1 MGPRCAQDGPR
12 WAQVAPK
19 MAQAGRI
26 TRKMQP
32 RWPKM
37 AKITFKMR
45 LEIAMIRFW
54 RHLGG
59 LWGGFGRSGGSRPL
73 QPGGGLAGCATT
85 LEDEV
90 FEEEESEELEVDS
103 ARPCTL
109 SATAGGGVK
118 PAERGPGGSLTATY
132 CTPCEEPKKILPPP

>member
-19 MAQAGRI
+19 MAQDGRI

-45 LEIAMIRFW
+45 LEIAKMRFW

-59 LWGGFGRSGGSRPL
+59 LWGGPGAVLEGFG
-73 QPGGGLAGCATT
+73 A
-85 LEDEV
+85 
-90 FEEEESEELEVDS
+90 
-103 ARPCTL
+103 
-109 SATAGGGVK
+109 VK
-118 PAERGPGGSLTATY
+118 PYVGG
-132 CTPCEEPKKILPPP
+132 